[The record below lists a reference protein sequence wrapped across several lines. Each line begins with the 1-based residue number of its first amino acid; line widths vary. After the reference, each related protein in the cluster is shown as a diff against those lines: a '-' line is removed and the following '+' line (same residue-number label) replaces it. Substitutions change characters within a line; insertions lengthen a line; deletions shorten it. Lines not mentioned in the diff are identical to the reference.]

1 MKKCIIFS
9 AFILSLA
16 IAAGCDKPQD
26 TKAVAIVNISQVFQE
41 SEAAKA
47 GMKYLEDIG
56 DEMQKEFLALQQ
68 DLEKDP
74 NNAEKE
80 KKFNESLTA
89 FQGRLNAEQQQV
101 LTRINDTFQQVTDAY
116 REKNNI
122 AVILRSDQVVSMDAA
137 YDVTNDIVKEMNK
150 LELTFTPITPAD
162 AKKDASAESGA
173 DSGKTKDQAA
183 SDAAQAQPE
192 SAADAS
198 SQASDAEKK
207 TSDGKAE
214 QKEKASA
221 SDAKPAKAQTEK
233 ADAKKK

>member
-16 IAAGCDKPQD
+16 LAAGCDKPRD

-162 AKKDASAESGA
+162 AKDASAASEA
-173 DSGKTKDQAA
+173 DSEKTKEQAA
-183 SDAAQAQPE
+183 PDAARAQPE
-192 SAADAS
+192 SAANAS
-198 SQASDAEKK
+198 SQASDAEKNA
-207 TSDGKAE
+207 SDGKAE